1 MIKVPINIPHYK
13 RSKRNGKSDP
23 KKWYIYKTK
32 IMVAALFYKTAGG
45 VGRVILDYLLWQRS
59 MNGVE
64 STTLPNKFFYVNFG
78 ISRQTKYNALMKLEK
93 EKLVV
98 LEQEDGKA
106 TKVKLN
112 ITEQNNG

>member
-1 MIKVPINIPHYK
+1 MIKIPVNIPHYK

-23 KKWYIYKTK
+23 NKWYIYKTK

-78 ISRQTKYNALMKLEK
+78 ITRQTKYNALMKLEK

-106 TKVKLN
+106 TLVKLN
-112 ITEQNNG
+112 ITEQQNG

>member
-1 MIKVPINIPHYK
+1 
-13 RSKRNGKSDP
+13 
-23 KKWYIYKTK
+23 
-32 IMVAALFYKTAGG
+32 MVAALFYKTAGG

-93 EKLVV
+93 ENLVV
-98 LEQEDGKA
+98 LKQQEGKA
-106 TKVKLN
+106 TLVKLN
-112 ITEQNNG
+112 IKEQQQNG